1 MPDELI
7 DALEKCKSDQE
18 VRNVG
23 VEWAIAQS
31 KELMEKKAPCLHFY
45 SMGKSTA
52 IQQIASA
59 LF

>member
-7 DALEKCKSDQE
+7 DAIDKCRNDDE

-23 VEWAIAQS
+23 IEWAIAQS
-31 KELMEKKAPCLHFY
+31 KELIKFKVPCLHFY

-52 IQQIASA
+52 IHQIASK

>member
-1 MPDELI
+1 MPEELI
-7 DALEKCKSDQE
+7 DAIDNCRNDNDVK
-18 VRNVG
+18 NVG

-31 KELMEKKAPCLHFY
+31 KELVKHNVPCLHFY

-52 IQQIASA
+52 IQQIASK